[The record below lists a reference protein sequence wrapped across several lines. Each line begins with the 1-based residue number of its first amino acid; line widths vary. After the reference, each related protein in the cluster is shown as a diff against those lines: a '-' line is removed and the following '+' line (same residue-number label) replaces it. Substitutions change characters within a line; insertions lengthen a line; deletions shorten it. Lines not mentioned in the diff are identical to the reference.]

1 MRSVLLAVS
10 AVAVL
15 QAGVTDFHTLQ
26 KAKEAYESGN
36 YTEASAHYAEVKDK
50 NEQARFNYADA
61 LYKAKQYGDAA
72 KVFSTITDPAL
83 KQQALHNLGNS
94 LALSG
99 KTDEAI
105 QAYEA
110 SLKLGDDEDTRYNL
124 ELLKKQQQQQDQK
137 QQNDKNDQRD
147 KQDQK
152 DQQDQKSD
160 QQQKEQQNR
169 DQQNKNGQQNQQD
182 QKAQNDQQ
190 KQDQHGKQNENKNDD
205 GQDAKEKHSKSE
217 QQKKQHSA
225 EAKQDEK
232 RDEAQQ
238 AEAQAAM
245 AEPISDMEERKYNK
259 MLDKR
264 GIKTLMIP
272 LSGKGAPRD
281 DETTPW

>member
-26 KAKEAYESGN
+26 KAKEAYEGGN

-124 ELLKKQQQQQDQK
+124 ELLKKQQQQDQK
-137 QQNDKNDQRD
+137 QQNDKNDQKD